1 MSRSLKLIRILAAA
15 VSALA
20 GAASAHAESLDGTW
34 TGGVGLWTIKLV
46 VNGARADL
54 TLDCPG
60 GNGSGPYRWTVPIT
74 SDGRIDEWLK
84 APGLS
89 RRRYTGQLPHL
100 FISNE
105 LSSCGGGNATLHK
118 S

>member
-1 MSRSLKLIRILAAA
+1 MSRSLNLTLILAVA

-20 GAASAHAESLDGTW
+20 GTAFAHAESLDGTW
-34 TGGVGLWTIKLV
+34 TGGIGLWTIKLV
-46 VNGARADL
+46 VNGATADFI
-54 TLDCPG
+54 LDCPG
-60 GNGSGPYRWTVPIT
+60 GNGSGPYRWKVPIT

-105 LSSCGGGNATLHK
+105 LSSCGGGDATLHK

>member
-1 MSRSLKLIRILAAA
+1 MSRPLKLPLFLAAA

-20 GAASAHAESLDGTW
+20 GVTVARGESLDGTW
-34 TGGVGLWTIKLV
+34 TGGVGLWTIKLI
-46 VNGARADL
+46 VNGPVADF

-89 RRRYTGQLPHL
+89 RRHYMGQLPHL

-105 LSSCGGGNATLHK
+105 LSSCGGGNATLRK